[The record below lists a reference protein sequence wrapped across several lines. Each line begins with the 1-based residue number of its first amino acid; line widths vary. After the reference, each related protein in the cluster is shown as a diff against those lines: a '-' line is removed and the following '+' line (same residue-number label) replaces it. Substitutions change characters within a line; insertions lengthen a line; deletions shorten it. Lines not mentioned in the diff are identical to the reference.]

1 MSTRLISV
9 SLKNNSRW
17 SKSRLKETEK
27 GREGMSN
34 EVERYAEDYAENM
47 LIKMVE
53 DGDIKPE
60 TAAAGLGLS
69 TEELEKKM
77 QELRS
82 ES

>member
-1 MSTRLISV
+1 
-9 SLKNNSRW
+9 
-17 SKSRLKETEK
+17 
-27 GREGMSN
+27 MSN